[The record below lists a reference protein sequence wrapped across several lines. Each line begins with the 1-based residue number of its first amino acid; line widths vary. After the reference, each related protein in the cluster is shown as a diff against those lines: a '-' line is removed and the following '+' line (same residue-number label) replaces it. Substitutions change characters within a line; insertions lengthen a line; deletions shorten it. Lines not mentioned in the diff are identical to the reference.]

1 MPVAVLEMS
10 SWSSPEQP
18 SHKCELTF
26 SKTLSLPTPSLPSF
40 EVIYPNWVGVG
51 TNTETSYKCIR
62 IRPFSEALSVSLL
75 PGVFT
80 NTWKKS
86 SGLFLKEKNLAGRHT
101 KIWFSNAYKHHVSL
115 PSHFIHLLSLKTVID
130 FTTKKSD
137 TQFSHWFLFVGKILF
152 LCLPL
157 THNQYGASQR
167 PVFKLRHDKVVYKSA
182 S

>member
-1 MPVAVLEMS
+1 MR
-10 SWSSPEQP
+10 SWSSPERP

-26 SKTLSLPTPSLPSF
+26 SKTLSPPTPSPPSF
-40 EVIYPNWVGVG
+40 EVIFPNWVGVG

-115 PSHFIHLLSLKTVID
+115 PSHFNHLLSLKTVID
-130 FTTKKSD
+130 FTTKNLVHNFCTDFCLLVRFCSCVCPLRTTNMAPASD
-137 TQFSHWFLFVGKILF
+137 LF
-152 LCLPL
+152 LSCV
-157 THNQYGASQR
+157 TT
-167 PVFKLRHDKVVYKSA
+167 K
-182 S
+182 

>member
-1 MPVAVLEMS
+1 MS

-40 EVIYPNWVGVG
+40 EVIFPNWVGVG

-62 IRPFSEALSVSLL
+62 IRPFFWGSFCIFASRCFYKHL
-75 PGVFT
+75 
-80 NTWKKS
+80 KKS

-115 PSHFIHLLSLKTVID
+115 PSHFNHLLSLKTVID
-130 FTTKKSD
+130 FTTKNLMHNFCTDFCLLVRFCSCVCPLRTTNMAPASD
-137 TQFSHWFLFVGKILF
+137 LF
-152 LCLPL
+152 LSCV
-157 THNQYGASQR
+157 TT
-167 PVFKLRHDKVVYKSA
+167 K
-182 S
+182 